1 MTRSLTVLAGLIL
14 LLSLVPVGSAA
25 GSAQPGLLGDLA
37 RLQKE
42 TNAERLAELR
52 KILDER
58 KIPYEVQTFDS
69 RAIGGPGEG
78 RNLVAT
84 FGSGSFAS
92 GHREIVVGAHYDA
105 VKLKDGSLSRGMV
118 DNGAG
123 VMALVRLA
131 EALRGQALRHRVRVV
146 FFDQEEICLC
156 GSKSFV
162 AARKPEEVAA
172 AVNVDIMAS
181 GDALLF
187 GGGKKEGNAP
197 VYRALQRVCAERR
210 LSCLEFPSFPTGD
223 DRSFEAAGIPNVS
236 VAFVPAAEGH
246 QLWLMLNAGPEAGLE
261 KGFAPKI
268 LKTIH
273 TPGDTLDKVD
283 PATLERAPGVL
294 LDLLRELDAALDGGS
309 AAKEKKE

>member
-1 MTRSLTVLAGLIL
+1 MARLLPLLAGLL
-14 LLSLVPVGSAA
+14 LLLALPSPGTAQTSLRD
-25 GSAQPGLLGDLA
+25 LG
-37 RLQKE
+37 RLQRDS
-42 TNAERLAELR
+42 NAERLAELR

-58 KIPYEVQTFDS
+58 KVPYEVQSFDS
-69 RAIGGPGEG
+69 RGIGGPGEG

-84 FGSGSFAS
+84 FGSGA
-92 GHREIVVGAHYDA
+92 REIVVGANYDA
-105 VKLKDGSLSRGMV
+105 VKLKGGSLSRGMV

-123 VMALVRLA
+123 TMALVRLA
-131 EALRGQALRHRVRVV
+131 EALQGRPLRHRVRIV

-172 AVNVDIMAS
+172 AVNVDIAAY

-187 GGGKKEGNAP
+187 GGGKREGNTG
-197 VYRALQRVCAERR
+197 VGQALQRVCAARR
-210 LSCLEFPSFPTGD
+210 LSCLEFPAFPNGD

-236 VAFVPAAEGH
+236 VAFLPAPEAH
-246 QLWLMLNAGPEAGLE
+246 QLWLLLNAGPESGLE

-273 TPGDTLDKVD
+273 TPEDTLDKVE
-283 PATLERAPGVL
+283 PATLERVPGVL
-294 LDLLRELDAALDGGS
+294 LDLVLELDASLDGGRP
-309 AAKEKKE
+309 AKEIRE